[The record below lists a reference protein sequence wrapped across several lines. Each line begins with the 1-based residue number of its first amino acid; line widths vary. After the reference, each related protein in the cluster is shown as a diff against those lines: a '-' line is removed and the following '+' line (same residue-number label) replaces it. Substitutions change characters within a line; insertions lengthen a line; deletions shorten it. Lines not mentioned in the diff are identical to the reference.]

1 MDPHSISLITT
12 LVLVFTAAIFGGIVA
27 RKLRLPMII
36 GYIAAGLVV
45 GTLIPGLLAR
55 SFLQLIADTGVT
67 LLLFTLG
74 IEFSFVRLRPIL
86 RSVFWAAVAQI
97 VVCAFLFLF
106 AGFAL
111 GLPFLPSFFVA
122 VAGSLSSTAVVV
134 KLLSERGEL
143 DTVPGQIAAGWLVI
157 QDLAVVPIML
167 LLPAVA
173 SVVSQG
179 NVSVLGAVG
188 AIGKSLV

>member
-86 RSVFWAAVAQI
+86 RSVFGQRLRRLSSVR
-97 VVCAFLFLF
+97 FSF
-106 AGFAL
+106 
-111 GLPFLPSFFVA
+111 FLPDLPSVCHFYQVFCGSRRIA
-122 VAGSLSSTAVVV
+122 VFHCSGCKTF
-134 KLLSERGEL
+134 K
-143 DTVPGQIAAGWLVI
+143 
-157 QDLAVVPIML
+157 
-167 LLPAVA
+167 
-173 SVVSQG
+173 
-179 NVSVLGAVG
+179 
-188 AIGKSLV
+188 